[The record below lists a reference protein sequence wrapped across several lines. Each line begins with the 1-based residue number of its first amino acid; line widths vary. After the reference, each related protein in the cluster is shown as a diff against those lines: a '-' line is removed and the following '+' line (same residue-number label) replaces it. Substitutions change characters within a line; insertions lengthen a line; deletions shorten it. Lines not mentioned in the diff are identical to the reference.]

1 MLAIFVSIAT
11 LILAAGAEALH
22 WQRLQRAKEL
32 AFGPRRRLPLTPM
45 AASVVRVLCLTGL
58 IWSLTTLYQLPP
70 KAHRSRVEETEAKER
85 RHLLLVLDVSPSMR
99 LQDSGEGS
107 LLSRTER
114 ASALIQSLL
123 ERITDN
129 RLHISMVAVYNGA
142 KPVVQESRDLEVILN
157 FLDGLPLSSVFPTGK
172 TRLFDG
178 IEEAAKMAE
187 PWPSDSTTLLL
198 VSDGDTVPAS
208 GMPKL
213 PASVGGVLVLGV
225 GDPSKGSFI
234 DGRQSRQDVGALQQ
248 IASRLGG
255 EYHDGNLH
263 HVPTAML
270 DRLGT
275 LQTEETP
282 FQPGLREY
290 ALLIC
295 TISAFC
301 LALLPI
307 WLYFRGSAFEPGVRR
322 VPSKESARKTAIR
335 TLQPD
340 APR

>member
-1 MLAIFVSIAT
+1 MLPLFVSIAV
-11 LILAAGAEALH
+11 LILTSGAELLH
-22 WQRLQRAKEL
+22 GQRVRRAKNL
-32 AFGPRRRLPLTPM
+32 AFGTSARRPWIPLV
-45 AASVVRVLCLTGL
+45 AGLGRVLCLVGL
-58 IWSLTTLYQLPP
+58 AWSLTTLYLMDP
-70 KAHRSRVEETEAKER
+70 KAHRSRVKEIPAKDR

-99 LQDSGEGS
+99 LQDSGNTTD
-107 LLSRTER
+107 LSRTER
-114 ASALIQSLL
+114 ASQLIQSLL
-123 ERITDN
+123 KRTTDN
-129 RLHISMVAVYNGA
+129 RLHITMVAVYNGA

-178 IEEAAKMAE
+178 IEEAGKIAQ
-187 PWPSDSTTLLL
+187 PWPADSTTMLL

-255 EYHDGNLH
+255 EYHDGNLK

-275 LQTEETP
+275 LETTEGRFKMT
-282 FQPGLREY
+282 LREY
-290 ALLIC
+290 ALAIC
-295 TISAFC
+295 AVSALG
-301 LALLPI
+301 LALLPLI
-307 WLYFRGSAFEPGVRR
+307 LFYGGSSFRPGLTM
-322 VPSKESARKTAIR
+322 ARS
-335 TLQPD
+335 
-340 APR
+340 

>member
-1 MLAIFVSIAT
+1 MVPLFVTLGT
-11 LILAAGAEALH
+11 LILSAGAELLH
-22 WQRLQRAKEL
+22 WKRLQRTQSL
-32 AFGPRRRLPLTPM
+32 AFGPGHFPLVSPILT
-45 AASVVRVLCLTGL
+45 SLVRMLCLVGL
-58 IWSLTTLYQLPP
+58 AWSLTTLFLMPP
-70 KAHRSRVEETEAKER
+70 KAHRSQVKEIAASER

-99 LQDSGEGS
+99 LQDSGDGS
-107 LLSRTER
+107 ELSRTER
-114 ASALIQSLL
+114 AASLIQSLL
-123 ERITDN
+123 KRTTDN
-129 RLHISMVAVYNGA
+129 KLHISMVAVYNGA

-157 FLDGLPLSSVFPTGK
+157 FLDGLPLSSVFPAGK

-178 IEEAAKMAE
+178 IEEAAKIAR
-187 PWPSDSTTLLL
+187 PWPAGSTTLLL

-213 PASVGGVLVLGV
+213 PPSVGGVLVLGV

-255 EYHDGNLH
+255 EYHDGNLK

-275 LQTEETP
+275 LEKSAFKFT
-282 FQPGLREY
+282 LREY
-290 ALLIC
+290 ALLAC

-307 WLYFRGSAFEPGVRR
+307 WLYYLGSSFEPGFQ
-322 VPSKESARKTAIR
+322 ARPKLNLTR
-335 TLQPD
+335 
-340 APR
+340 

>member
-1 MLAIFVSIAT
+1 MLAIFVSIGT

-22 WQRLQRAKEL
+22 WQRLQRSKDL
-32 AFGPRRRLPLTPM
+32 AFGPRRHAPVTPI
-45 AASVVRVLCLTGL
+45 AASLVRVLSLVGL
-58 IWSLTTLYQLPP
+58 AWSLTTLYQLPP
-70 KAHRSRVEETEAKER
+70 KAHRSQVRETEAKDR

-107 LLSRTER
+107 LLSRTQR
-114 ASALIQSLL
+114 AATLIQSLL

-129 RLHISMVAVYNGA
+129 KLHISMVAVYNGA

-178 IEEAAKMAE
+178 IEEAAKMAQ
-187 PWPSDSTTLLL
+187 PWPPDSTTMLL

-213 PASVGGVLVLGV
+213 PPAVGGVLVLGV

-255 EYHDGNLH
+255 EYHDGNLK

-275 LQTEETP
+275 LETEQTV
-282 FQPGLREY
+282 FKLGLREY
-290 ALLIC
+290 ALLVC

-307 WLYFRGSAFEPGVRR
+307 LLYYRGTSFEPGVRR
-322 VPSKESARKTAIR
+322 APKTVSRSTTFA
-335 TLQPD
+335 
-340 APR
+340 